1 MNRRNYEDIIKS
13 SINYSLITVLFF
25 TTIAITLKSP
35 ENIKFKNILVITFCT
50 TTCLSVLYLIL
61 TTFNTG
67 YIPYVNDPLEYRE
80 KNDRYCTKCKLF
92 KPERAHHCRRCNR
105 CIKKMDHHCPWV
117 GRCVNNDNLAHF
129 IRFLFFVSLSSFI
142 SSMIYFF
149 FIYAFL
155 KKNSILNN
163 FIFLSLISFH
173 FVLTL
178 LISIFTCTLF
188 VFNLLLLLRNITFIE
203 KSILF
208 DIERIGVLLKK
219 NPYDFGKF
227 RNLVN
232 LLGKPYFFFLF
243 GENVGNGTDFE
254 KKFESEPWPPVK
266 IPRWYNYEIDV

>member
-61 TTFNTG
+61 TTLNTG

-142 SSMIYFF
+142 SSLIYFF

-155 KKNSILNN
+155 KKN
-163 FIFLSLISFH
+163 
-173 FVLTL
+173 
-178 LISIFTCTLF
+178 
-188 VFNLLLLLRNITFIE
+188 
-203 KSILF
+203 
-208 DIERIGVLLKK
+208 
-219 NPYDFGKF
+219 
-227 RNLVN
+227 
-232 LLGKPYFFFLF
+232 
-243 GENVGNGTDFE
+243 
-254 KKFESEPWPPVK
+254 
-266 IPRWYNYEIDV
+266 